1 MNHFSSSSTESLNI
15 SNINDTQ
22 EIIVNNGADIL
33 ESNNIGENNDLDNT
47 VSEDVSTSETDP
59 PLRPPRSKKIKKLEK
74 LRLENNNHF
83 SEDSHQNDILF
94 RTDSS
99 VKLNKIQSDSLKGG
113 RNLKCYKYFIRQFQE
128 TSRC

>member
-1 MNHFSSSSTESLNI
+1 MTFFSSSSESLNI
-15 SNINDTQ
+15 SNINETE
-22 EIIVNNGADIL
+22 EILVNNGADIL

-47 VSEDVSTSETDP
+47 ASEDVSEDVTTSETEPP
-59 PLRPPRSKKIKKLEK
+59 PLRPPRSKKARKLEK

-99 VKLNKIQSDSLKGG
+99 VKLNKIQSDSLKG
-113 RNLKCYKYFIRQFQE
+113 RKKREVL
-128 TSRC
+128 

>member
-1 MNHFSSSSTESLNI
+1 MTFFSSSSESLNI
-15 SNINDTQ
+15 SNINETE
-22 EIIVNNGADIL
+22 EILVNNGADIL

-47 VSEDVSTSETDP
+47 VSEDVSEDVTTSETEPP
-59 PLRPPRSKKIKKLEK
+59 PLRPPRSKKARKLEK

-99 VKLNKIQSDSLKGG
+99 VKLNKIQSDSLKG
-113 RNLKCYKYFIRQFQE
+113 RKKREVL
-128 TSRC
+128 